1 MRTQTTDDSDTLKFR
16 APTLEEAVALAERS
30 LGSRVRVLS
39 ANRIRRGGVGG
50 FFASDLGV
58 EVMVTPE
65 SETIEDAL
73 ERLIHSSASD
83 ERAQWEANRDEARA
97 RLGSGQGDLPAEGW
111 ARSETDAPETAQT
124 SGAMDG
130 AFTAGIGA
138 ATSSRRS
145 AGAAPLRSTPSSWWS
160 PPEDNNLLGDLE
172 RLDVFSG
179 ERESLEAR
187 RQQIT
192 DELRRSVQPATFQR
206 IDRATGQS
214 VSEADLG
221 GTTSSTEPAAEPAA
235 VTDSDA
241 DYDYDY
247 DYGSD
252 AVTAGAAAAAPTA
265 IDSSSTAIAP
275 APQSPGL
282 VRVEQIIEELQALT
296 ASPRL
301 VTSMRERRES
311 VGNTGAT
318 PAVALHLADLATEV
332 AERTEP
338 VEAVAP
344 VRGTSSL
351 PVLPV
356 ATALDAAIDAALD
369 AALDAAIETS
379 IADAPKRLIAAVQ
392 PVTSAAPTQRQVELA
407 VAATDQLIESLK
419 RDEGV
424 KRLSVRIVLRTADNQ
439 EVEAEAE
446 WEAMA

>member
-1 MRTQTTDDSDTLKFR
+1 MRTQTTEDSDTLKFR

-58 EVMVTPE
+58 EVVVTPE

-83 ERAQWEANRDEARA
+83 ERAQWEANRDQARA
-97 RLGSGQGDLPAEGW
+97 RLESGQVNLPGQGRT
-111 ARSETDAPETAQT
+111 RSETDAPEMAQT

-130 AFTAGIGA
+130 AFSAGIGA
-138 ATSSRRS
+138 ATSGRSS

-160 PPEDNNLLGDLE
+160 PPEDNDLLGDLE
-172 RLDVFSG
+172 QLDVFSG

-192 DELRRSVQPATFQR
+192 DELRRSVQPAMFQR
-206 IDRATGQS
+206 IDRATGQT
-214 VSEADLG
+214 VAEADLG
-221 GTTSSTEPAAEPAA
+221 SSTSAAELTAAAA
-235 VTDSDA
+235 VTDTAFTRTGTDTA
-241 DYDYDY
+241 DL
-247 DYGSD
+247 
-252 AVTAGAAAAAPTA
+252 TATAAAVQSVPSASPVT
-265 IDSSSTAIAP
+265 
-275 APQSPGL
+275 QSPGL
-282 VRVEQIIEELQALT
+282 IRVEQIIEELQALT

-301 VTSMRERRES
+301 VTSMRERRENA
-311 VGNTGAT
+311 GNAGHADAT
-318 PAVALHLADLATEV
+318 PVAATRPVDLATAVVEG
-332 AERTEP
+332 AENGEG
-338 VEAVAP
+338 VEP

-356 ATALDAAIDAALD
+356 ATAID
-369 AALDAAIETS
+369 
-379 IADAPKRLIAAVQ
+379 DAPKRLIAAVQ
-392 PVTSAAPTQRQVELA
+392 QAAGAAPTQRQVELA